1 MSNFG
6 NRGGM
11 TVRVTFR
18 KGDKEWKML
27 FGNSYKH
34 WYTQAVEYIYRNHGS
49 KTLGWRF
56 QDLHDIEIV
65 EVEKSLSAWKGWGGL
80 KWCSEDLFQEE
91 LNREGV
97 QDGEPDNPKPRQ
109 YSKFKFEYYNIG
121 YRKLM
126 KELRAY

>member
-27 FGNSYKH
+27 FGNSYKY

-49 KTLGWRF
+49 KTLVLRF
-56 QDLHDIEIV
+56 QDVHDIEIV
-65 EVEKSLSAWKGWGGL
+65 E
-80 KWCSEDLFQEE
+80 
-91 LNREGV
+91 
-97 QDGEPDNPKPRQ
+97 
-109 YSKFKFEYYNIG
+109 I
-121 YRKLM
+121 
-126 KELRAY
+126 